1 MNRDDLI
8 AIYSRKA
15 RLNSIRQWYQWL
27 KNWIKRK
34 DGPDESCISIDNSG
48 LSQEERFDLNNLYA
62 KRSDYLDFL
71 RAVLKYKLEDD
82 QVVAEEL
89 ERLAQIHVE
98 TLVKFIRKYPKY
110 RINYEFLPEL
120 KEKPSFIDEYFIDE
134 LNEYGF
140 YSIDE
145 GPGFFD
151 VFLNLW

>member
-1 MNRDDLI
+1 M
-8 AIYSRKA
+8 
-15 RLNSIRQWYQWL
+15 
-27 KNWIKRK
+27 
-34 DGPDESCISIDNSG
+34 
-48 LSQEERFDLNNLYA
+48 
-62 KRSDYLDFL
+62 
-71 RAVLKYKLEDD
+71 KYKLEDD

-98 TLVKFIRKYPKY
+98 TLVNFIRKYPKY

-120 KEKPSFIDEYFIDE
+120 KEKPSFIDQYFIDE
-134 LNEYGF
+134 LNKYGLNESGF